1 MLGERADFRE
11 TRRVIAIVFFITAH
25 SSTLEWTLSLSS
37 LRPNNGAHSVVSFRS
52 KWEIQINTNHDEFAL
67 VYQVRKWR
75 LCLCR
80 SFPRTLKYSPHW
92 GEITSFAARVKG
104 TWMYRDSKADDRRDR
119 VHMDPKSISQHPAL
133 CALVPAGGEH
143 YPKASLPVLLI
154 GFFVFFLL
162 CLGSIV
168 HGSSYSCSFSMQTEQ
183 VWFCYSEGDYISGVL
198 TFWLQ
203 VNWHKLWL

>member
-11 TRRVIAIVFFITAH
+11 TKRVIAIVFFITAH

-133 CALVPAGGEH
+133 CALVPAGGAH

-154 GFFVFFLL
+154 GILFFFSLPRKYCTWKFLL
-162 CLGSIV
+162 MFILYANRASLILLQWRGLHFRRV
-168 HGSSYSCSFSMQTEQ
+168 NF
-183 VWFCYSEGDYISGVL
+183 L
-198 TFWLQ
+198 TAS
-203 VNWHKLWL
+203 KLA